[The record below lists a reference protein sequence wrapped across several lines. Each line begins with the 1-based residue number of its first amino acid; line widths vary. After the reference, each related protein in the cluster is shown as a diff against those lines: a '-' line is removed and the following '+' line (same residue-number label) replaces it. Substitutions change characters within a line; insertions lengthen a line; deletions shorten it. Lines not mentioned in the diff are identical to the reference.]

1 MNTDIEG
8 DDSTEQKVISLA
20 EQNVAGGRF
29 VRGFMVS
36 ILEERFKVE
45 RKDEVIARE
54 ILPSFF
60 NITIVQK
67 CDPKC

>member
-1 MNTDIEG
+1 
-8 DDSTEQKVISLA
+8 LA

-45 RKDEVIARE
+45 RKDEVIERE

>member
-1 MNTDIEG
+1 M
-8 DDSTEQKVISLA
+8 A

-36 ILEERFKVE
+36 IVEERFKVE
-45 RKDEVIARE
+45 RKDEVIERE

-60 NITIVQK
+60 NVTNVQK
-67 CDPKC
+67 CDPKY